1 MERAKTKSR
10 HPHRHPCR
18 HRHLGQHRHSG
29 RHRRPGRLAAI
40 VAALVLAAGVWGW
53 APPAAANDEATF
65 VAVYNAAVAAR
76 KAAAKAGYEWRDTKK
91 LLRQARKLAEK
102 GKLEEAIALADRAK
116 RQGELGLMQA
126 EEQDAVWR
134 AAVVK

>member
-1 MERAKTKSR
+1 MERAKTR
-10 HPHRHPCR
+10 RRYPHRHPCR
-18 HRHLGQHRHSG
+18 HSGQHRRQHPHRHRHSG
-29 RHRRPGRLAAI
+29 RLAAT

-102 GKLEEAIALADRAK
+102 GKLEEAIALANRAK
-116 RQGELGLMQA
+116 RQGELGLVQA
-126 EEQDAVWR
+126 EEQEAVWR

>member
-1 MERAKTKSR
+1 MERATTR
-10 HPHRHPCR
+10 R
-18 HRHLGQHRHSG
+18 L
-29 RHRRPGRLAAI
+29 HRRPPHRLAAT

-65 VAVYNAAVAAR
+65 VAVYNAAVATR

-91 LLRQARKLAEK
+91 LLRRARKLAEK
-102 GKLEEAIALADRAK
+102 GKLEQAIALANQAK
-116 RQGELGLMQA
+116 RQGELGLVQA
-126 EEQDAVWR
+126 EEQEAAWR

>member
-1 MERAKTKSR
+1 MERATTKR
-10 HPHRHPCR
+10 RHRHPC
-18 HRHLGQHRHSG
+18 G
-29 RHRRPGRLAAI
+29 P
-40 VAALVLAAGVWGW
+40 VAAAAAAVGLAVGVWGW

-65 VAVYNAAVAAR
+65 VAAYNAAVAAR
-76 KAAAKAGYEWRDTKK
+76 KAAAKVGYEWRDTKK

-102 GKLEEAIALADRAK
+102 GKLEKAIVLANQAK

-126 EEQDAVWR
+126 EEQEAAWR